1 MPNRMR
7 GEVEARLGER
17 RYTLCLTL
25 GALAE
30 LESAL
35 QVPDILAL
43 AERFEA
49 GRLKAQDAIRI
60 LGAGLRGGGNA
71 VTDAEVAALPI
82 EGGAVGALRIVGEL
96 LKATFAGA
104 EDEPPPGKPQAP
116 LAGSTGGA

>member
-7 GEVEARLGER
+7 GEVEARLGGKS
-17 RYTLCLTL
+17 YTLCLTL
-25 GALAE
+25 GAIAE

-35 QVPDILAL
+35 GAPDILAL

-49 GRLKAQDAIRI
+49 GRLSAGDAIRI

-82 EGGAVGALRIVGEL
+82 EGGAVGALHVVGAL
-96 LKATFAGA
+96 LKATFGG
-104 EDEPPPGKPQAP
+104 EEEPPGNRQAP
-116 LAGSTGGA
+116 PAGSTGGA

>member
-35 QVPDILAL
+35 QAPDILAL

-49 GRLKAQDAIRI
+49 GRLKADDAIRI

-71 VTDAEVAALPI
+71 VTDEEVAALPI
-82 EGGAVGALRIVGEL
+82 EGGAVGALRVVGAL

-104 EDEPPPGKPQAP
+104 EDQPPGKRQAP
-116 LAGSTGGA
+116 PAGSTGGA